1 MENFRIVNEPE
12 VFWRVLDGIWKEVK
26 FNMNLEKEKRNVII
40 ASMVAMFL
48 AAVEGTVVI
57 TAVPTIVKNL
67 NGFHLISWVFST
79 YLLTSTI
86 TTPIYGKL
94 ADLYGRKNILT
105 FGIIIFLI
113 GSFLCGLS
121 QNMYFLIASRAV
133 QGIGAGSIFTLTYTI
148 IGDLFSVTG
157 RAKVQGWLSTVW
169 GVASLVGP
177 FLGGFLI
184 DTLSWHWIF
193 FINIPFGI
201 ISVVLIQRNLREN
214 FQKRDVHIDYFGTLI
229 LTISII
235 LFLYGF
241 LAGEKKESGNIL
253 FVLVYVL
260 LAGVLLVI
268 FYFVEKKA
276 KEPVMPFEIFTKSST
291 IVNILGFLQSA
302 VLIAMDVYVV
312 LYIQNVLSFSA
323 TISGLCMAPMSL
335 TWLMSSMFLAKYI
348 TKYSKKNIV
357 LLSSIILL
365 IGSMVLPLFNINSPL
380 ILVILAVSILGFGFG
395 GNLNTQTIVIQDSVE
410 YSTRGAAVAVNT
422 LLRNLGQTIGISV
435 FGSIFNFSIIKYFE
449 NLHIQGIEPS
459 NLYNTPAL
467 NNNLSAELVKES
479 LNSGLH
485 VLFICFII
493 LNVISLILCLF
504 LPKRLEGEQLDI

>member
-1 MENFRIVNEPE
+1 MD
-12 VFWRVLDGIWKEVK
+12 LDR
-26 FNMNLEKEKRNVII
+26 NKRNIII

-57 TAVPTIVKNL
+57 TAVPTIVKSL

-105 FGIIIFLI
+105 LGIIIFLI

-121 QNMYFLIASRAV
+121 QSMYLLILFRAV

-148 IGDLFSVTG
+148 IGDLFSVSG

-169 GVASLVGP
+169 GIASLVGP

-184 DTLSWHWIF
+184 ATLSWHWIF

-201 ISVVLIQRNLREN
+201 ISVVFIQRNLKEN
-214 FQKRDVHIDYFGTLI
+214 FEKRGVCIDYLGTLI
-229 LTISII
+229 LTISIV

-241 LAGEKKESGNIL
+241 LAGEKKESGSIL
-253 FVLVYVL
+253 FVLMYVL
-260 LAGVLLVI
+260 LAFIFLVV

-291 IVNILGFLQSA
+291 VVNILGFLQSA
-302 VLIAMDVYVV
+302 VLIAMNVYVV
-312 LYIQNVLSFSA
+312 LYIQNVLGFSA
-323 TISGLCMAPMSL
+323 TISGLCMAAMSF
-335 TWLMSSMFLAKYI
+335 TWLVSSMFLAKYI

-357 LLSSIILL
+357 LSSSIILL
-365 IGSMVLPLFNINSPL
+365 IGSMVLSVLDINSPL
-380 ILVILAVSILGFGFG
+380 ILVIIAVSILGFGFG

-422 LLRNLGQTIGISV
+422 LFRNLGQTIGISV

-449 NLHIQGIEPS
+449 KLHIGGIEPS
-459 NLYNTPAL
+459 NLYNTSSL
-467 NNNLSAELVKES
+467 NSNLSAELIKES

-485 VLFICFII
+485 ILFMCFVV
-493 LNVISLILCLF
+493 LNVISLIISLCL
-504 LPKRLEGEQLDI
+504 PRRIEGEQLDI